1 MVENPDYNPMDDE
14 HRAARRQTVDRMSDV
29 ATAKRHQQPRDITRF
44 IVLLATVIGVLLVSS
59 TSIAVYS
66 LVRLNSQQGQIL
78 AQQKRSAASR
88 QATSN
93 LICAKINDAI
103 HAAQRNTNTLG
114 DLIMDG
120 VKSSRPFENVY
131 HQLGLPDYAA
141 RLKLAQQ
148 QVAKL
153 KATKPDGINCPAL
166 LEDIRRAAR

>member
-14 HRAARRQTVDRMSDV
+14 HRAARRQTVGRMSDV

-44 IVLLATVIGVLLVSS
+44 IVLLAAVIGVLLVSS

-66 LVRLNSQQGQIL
+66 LVRLDVQQGELL
-78 AQQKRSAASR
+78 AQQKRSANSR

-103 HAAQRNTNTLG
+103 HAAQRNTDTLG
-114 DLIMDG
+114 GLVIDS
-120 VKSSRPFENVY
+120 VKASHAFEY
-131 HQLGLPDYAA
+131 AYKQLGLPDYAS
-141 RLKLAQQ
+141 RLKLARE

-153 KATKPDGINCPAL
+153 KATKPHGINCPAL
-166 LEDIRRAAR
+166 LADIRRAVG